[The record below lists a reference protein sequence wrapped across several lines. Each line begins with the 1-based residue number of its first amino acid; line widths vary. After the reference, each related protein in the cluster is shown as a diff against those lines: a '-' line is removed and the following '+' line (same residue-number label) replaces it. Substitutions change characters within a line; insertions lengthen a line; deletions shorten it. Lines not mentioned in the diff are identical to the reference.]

1 MEVKRYLDVVS
12 NNGPVADTR
21 KKLLAF
27 YNVLPNHPDFES
39 VTKEDFSEIKLRSQN
54 ERRTQKA
61 PDISGLE
68 RFKSL
73 GPPPPK
79 ESTSGNA

>member
-1 MEVKRYLDVVS
+1 
-12 NNGPVADTR
+12 
-21 KKLLAF
+21 
-27 YNVLPNHPDFES
+27 VLPNHPDFES

-73 GPPPPK
+73 GPPPQKKAHLVMP
-79 ESTSGNA
+79 SLYFVAFPAIS